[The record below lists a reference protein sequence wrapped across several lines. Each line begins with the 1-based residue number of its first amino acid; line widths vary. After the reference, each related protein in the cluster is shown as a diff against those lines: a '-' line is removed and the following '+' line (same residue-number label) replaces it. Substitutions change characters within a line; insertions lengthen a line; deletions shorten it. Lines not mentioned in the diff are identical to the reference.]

1 MIQYNDIAD
10 LLSEGKTP
18 AQIAALLAV
27 RTVKP
32 IQIADLE
39 NYVAFQGIAW
49 RNPITSDWEGPL
61 IVAMQNDA
69 FPADLRGGIGALLG
83 HVNKPRSTIIDTTQE
98 PWASQAS
105 ALLPG
110 LLATGILSESQV
122 SEVLALA
129 GGYRYP
135 GVDEAA
141 VDAAIELE
149 EKRVVVESARTA
161 VNSRTTR
168 INAWLDNIDMSLSVE
183 EIEAYIADL
192 LSSDDGNP
200 SGGGE

>member
-1 MIQYNDIAD
+1 MIQYNDIGD

-27 RTVKP
+27 RTVRP

-69 FPADLRGGIGALLG
+69 FPAELRGGIGALLG
-83 HVNKPRSTIIDTTQE
+83 HVNKPRSTIIDTTQD
-98 PWASQAS
+98 PWASDAS

-110 LLATGILSESQV
+110 LLVTGILSETQV
-122 SEVLALA
+122 GEVLALA

-149 EKRVVVESARTA
+149 GKQVAIDAARTQL
-161 VNSRTTR
+161 NSRTTR

>member
-1 MIQYNDIAD
+1 MIQYSDISD

-27 RTVKP
+27 RTNKP

-83 HVNKPRSTIIDTTQE
+83 HVNKPRSVIIDTTQE

-110 LLATGILSESQV
+110 LLATGILSEKQV
-122 SEVLALA
+122 GEVLALA

-141 VDAAIELE
+141 VQAAIDRQALQEQADATAAWY
-149 EKRVVVESARTA
+149 SARDA
-161 VNSRTTR
+161 VVREGLHDLTITTR
-168 INAWLDNIDMSLSVE
+168 QQVRDVF
-183 EIEAYIADL
+183 
-192 LSSDDGNP
+192 
-200 SGGGE
+200 GGE

>member
-1 MIQYNDIAD
+1 MIQYSDISD

-27 RTVKP
+27 RTVRP

-69 FPADLRGGIGALLG
+69 FPAELRGGIVTLLG
-83 HVNKPRSTIIDTTQE
+83 HVNKPRSTIIDTTQD

-110 LLATGILSESQV
+110 LLATGILSETQV
-122 SEVLALA
+122 GEVLALA

-135 GVDEAA
+135 GVDESA
-141 VDAAIELE
+141 VEWAIELE
-149 EKRVVVESARTA
+149 EKRVVINAARTA
-161 VNSRTTR
+161 VNSRTTT
-168 INAWLDNIDMSLSVE
+168 INAWLDAIDMSLSVE

-192 LSSDDGNP
+192 LSSEDGNP

>member
-1 MIQYNDIAD
+1 MIQYSDIAD

-27 RTVKP
+27 RTVRP

-69 FPADLRGGIGALLG
+69 FPADLRGGIGVLLG
-83 HVNKPRSTIIDTTQE
+83 HVNKPRSVIIDTTQE

-110 LLATGILSESQV
+110 LLATGILSETQV
-122 SEVLALA
+122 GEVLALA

-141 VDAAIELE
+141 VEAAIELE

-168 INAWLDNIDMSLSVE
+168 INAWLDDVDMSQSVA
-183 EIEAYIADL
+183 EIEAYIAGL
-192 LSSDDGNP
+192 LASNDGNP

>member
-27 RTVKP
+27 QTNKP
-32 IQIADLE
+32 IEIADLE

-69 FPADLRGGIGALLG
+69 FPADLRGGIVTLLG
-83 HVNKPRSTIIDTTQE
+83 HVNKPRSTIIDTTQD

-110 LLATGILSESQV
+110 LMATGILSETQV
-122 SEVLALA
+122 GEVLALA

-141 VDAAIELE
+141 VDAAIALE
-149 EKRVVVESARTA
+149 EKRVVINAARTA

-168 INAWLDNIDMSLSVE
+168 INAWLDDIDMSLSVE

-192 LSSDDGNP
+192 LSSEDGNP

>member
-1 MIQYNDIAD
+1 MIQYSDISD
-10 LLSEGKTP
+10 LLAEGKTP

-27 RTVKP
+27 RTVRP

-39 NYVAFQGIAW
+39 NYVAFEGIAW

-110 LLATGILSESQV
+110 LLVTGILSETQV
-122 SEVLALA
+122 GEVLALA

-149 EKRVVVESARTA
+149 GKQVAIDAARTQL
-161 VNSRTTR
+161 NSRTTR

>member
-1 MIQYNDIAD
+1 MIQYSDIAD

-27 RTVKP
+27 RTVRP

-83 HVNKPRSTIIDTTQE
+83 HVNKPRSTIIDTTQD
-98 PWASQAS
+98 PWASDAS

-110 LLATGILSESQV
+110 LMATGILSETQV
-122 SEVLALA
+122 GEVLALA

-135 GVDEAA
+135 DVDEAA

-149 EKRVVVESARTA
+149 EKRVVIESTRTA

-168 INAWLDNIDMSLSVE
+168 INAWLDAIDMSLSVA
-183 EIEAYIADL
+183 EIEAYIAGL
-192 LSSDDGNP
+192 LASDDGNP

>member
-1 MIQYNDIAD
+1 MIQYNDISD

-83 HVNKPRSTIIDTTQE
+83 HVNKPRSVIIDTTQD

-110 LLATGILSESQV
+110 LLATGILSQTQV
-122 SEVLALA
+122 SEVLVLA

-149 EKRVVVESARTA
+149 GKRVVIESTRTA

-168 INAWLDNIDMSLSVE
+168 INAWLDDVDMSLSVE

-200 SGGGE
+200 TQGGE

>member
-1 MIQYNDIAD
+1 MIQYNDISD

-27 RTVKP
+27 RTVRP

-39 NYVAFQGIAW
+39 NYVAFKGIAW

-61 IVAMQNDA
+61 IVAMGNEA

-83 HVNKPRSTIIDTTQE
+83 HVNKPRSVIIDTTQD

-110 LLATGILSESQV
+110 LLATGILSQTQV
-122 SEVLALA
+122 GEVLALA

-135 GVDEAA
+135 GVDESA

-149 EKRVVVESARTA
+149 EKRVVIESARTA

-168 INAWLDNIDMSLSVE
+168 INAWLDAVDMSLSIE
-183 EIEAYIADL
+183 EIEEYIADL

>member
-1 MIQYNDIAD
+1 
-10 LLSEGKTP
+10 
-18 AQIAALLAV
+18 V
-27 RTVKP
+27 
-32 IQIADLE
+32 
-39 NYVAFQGIAW
+39 
-49 RNPITSDWEGPL
+49 
-61 IVAMQNDA
+61 
-69 FPADLRGGIGALLG
+69 
-83 HVNKPRSTIIDTTQE
+83 IIDTTQD

-110 LLATGILSESQV
+110 LLATGILSQTQV
-122 SEVLALA
+122 SEVLVLA

-149 EKRVVVESARTA
+149 GKRVVIESTRTA

-168 INAWLDNIDMSLSVE
+168 INAWLDDVDMSLSVE

-200 SGGGE
+200 TQGGE

>member
-1 MIQYNDIAD
+1 MIQYSDISD

-27 RTVKP
+27 RTVRP
-32 IQIADLE
+32 IPIADLE

-61 IVAMQNDA
+61 IIAMQNEA
-69 FPADLRGGIGALLG
+69 FPAELRGGIVTLLG
-83 HVNKPRSTIIDTTQE
+83 HVNKPRSVIIDTTQE

-110 LLATGILSESQV
+110 LMATGILSESQV

-141 VDAAIELE
+141 VQAAIALE
-149 EKRVVVESARTA
+149 GKRVVIESARTQ
-161 VNSRTTR
+161 VNSRTTT
-168 INAWLDNIDMSLSVE
+168 INAWLDNIDMSLPMDD
-183 EIEAYIADL
+183 IEAYIADL